1 MKKYKHPFIYAYAE
15 EMGASGIRCPQI
27 IEEPTD
33 RRIPIRIEY
42 AEGFY
47 TLYYSLDDILDA
59 KRVEF
64 FALPT
69 RERPRS
75 IIISEDMRAH
85 CEGLI
90 FGTRQFKQAHVT
102 GTINPKIWGVPF
114 SVDKFAEDHIVF
126 CDFEE
131 VRYGTD
137 KIEGIDWSGFDRGGR
152 VPAIR
157 IGIIGE
163 HGPEAIHSI
172 GPSHKDGLI
181 RELVIQN
188 DLRPVDKVYRSEA
201 WTGRRPPISSPDLTL
216 EEAWAN
222 FERELEDLFARS
234 WVLRYGRTFF
244 AVENYIDD
252 DGEFRARTKFIF
264 AIKRSRR
271 KEIKREINNRN
282 FWTRINYRFSSA
294 GLSLRKAADN
304 LSRDLANLT
313 HKLRKDQKDG

>member
-33 RRIPIRIEY
+33 RRIPIRIDY

-47 TLYYSLDDILDA
+47 TLHYSL
-59 KRVEF
+59 
-64 FALPT
+64 T
-69 RERPRS
+69 
-75 IIISEDMRAH
+75 
-85 CEGLI
+85 
-90 FGTRQFKQAHVT
+90 
-102 GTINPKIWGVPF
+102 
-114 SVDKFAEDHIVF
+114 
-126 CDFEE
+126 DF
-131 VRYGTD
+131 RYGTD
-137 KIEGIDWSGFDRGGR
+137 KIEGIGWSGFDMGGR
-152 VPAIR
+152 VPETR

-163 HGPEAIHSI
+163 HGPEAILSI

-201 WTGRRPPISSPDLTL
+201 WTGRRPPTSSPDLTL

-271 KEIKREINNRN
+271 QEIKRK
-282 FWTRINYRFSSA
+282 INYNNFVVRSRHKFRRR
-294 GLSLRKAADN
+294 LDEIKTAADRVAV
-304 LSRDLANLT
+304 SMANLT

>member
-1 MKKYKHPFIYAYAE
+1 MKKYKYPLSAAE
-15 EMGASGIRCPQI
+15 HMGAAGRRCPQI
-27 IEEPTD
+27 INNPID
-33 RRIPIRIEY
+33 RRIPVGI
-42 AEGFY
+42 
-47 TLYYSLDDILDA
+47 
-59 KRVEF
+59 
-64 FALPT
+64 
-69 RERPRS
+69 
-75 IIISEDMRAH
+75 
-85 CEGLI
+85 
-90 FGTRQFKQAHVT
+90 
-102 GTINPKIWGVPF
+102 
-114 SVDKFAEDHIVF
+114 
-126 CDFEE
+126 
-131 VRYGTD
+131 
-137 KIEGIDWSGFDRGGR
+137 KIEGGVYVLCYMTEDLDYGTKNIYKIDWSGFDRGGR
-152 VPAIR
+152 VPETR

-222 FERELEDLFARS
+222 FERELEELFARS

-282 FWTRINYRFSSA
+282 FWTRINYRFSVA
-294 GLSLRKAADN
+294 GFSLRKAADN
-304 LSRDLANLT
+304 LSRDLVNLT